1 MSDTSEKAAIL
12 VVEDEEAIRNGLC
25 DVLAYNGFEPASAE
39 SGEEGLREALN
50 GRFELVILDLML
62 PGMSGLDVCDA
73 IRRDRPQ
80 LPVLMLTARG
90 SEDEILE
97 GFEHGADDYVT
108 KPFALSELL
117 ARVKALLRRSSREFP
132 TSDEGFAFGEWQVDA
147 AGLRAERGETR
158 VDLSQRELAIL
169 ALFFRESGRI
179 VSRRTLL
186 HEIWGFDHP
195 EKIETRTVDMQIGKL
210 RKKVDPDA
218 TLIETVRGAGY
229 RYNPG
234 TG

>member
-1 MSDTSEKAAIL
+1 MSDGSEKAAIL
-12 VVEDEEAIRNGLC
+12 VVEDEEAIRKGLC
-25 DVLAYNGFEPASAE
+25 DVLAYHGFEPTGAE
-39 SGEEGLREALN
+39 TGERGLQEALS

-62 PGMSGLDVCDA
+62 PGMSGLEVCDR
-73 IRRDRPQ
+73 IRRDRPE

-90 SEDEILE
+90 SEEEILE

-108 KPFALSELL
+108 KPFSLSELL
-117 ARVKALLRRSSREFP
+117 ARVKALLRRSSREIHA
-132 TSDEGFAFGEWQVDA
+132 SDEGFSFGGWQVDA
-147 AGLRAERGETR
+147 AGLRAQRGQTR
-158 VDLSQRELAIL
+158 VDLSKRELAIL

-186 HEIWGFDHP
+186 HEIWGFEHP

-218 TLIETVRGAGY
+218 TLIETVRGSGY